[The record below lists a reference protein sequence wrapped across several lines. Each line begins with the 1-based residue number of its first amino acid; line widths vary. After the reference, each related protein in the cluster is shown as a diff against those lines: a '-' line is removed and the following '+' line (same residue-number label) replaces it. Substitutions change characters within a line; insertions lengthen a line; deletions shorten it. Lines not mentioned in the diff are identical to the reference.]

1 MTNLTTSHAQNQNKA
16 TTLNKFKDKL
26 PMGTNAYMGTG
37 VSYEIQH
44 GITECFLHAL
54 LSTPRS
60 TGPMNVLYFKRE
72 RKIRCGF
79 GWAEKWG
86 GFGRN

>member
-1 MTNLTTSHAQNQNKA
+1 MTNLTISHAQNQSKA
-16 TTLNKFKDKL
+16 TTLNKFKDKM
-26 PMGTNAYMGTG
+26 PIETNASIGPG
-37 VSYEIQH
+37 GSYEMQH
-44 GITECFLHAL
+44 GITECFLQAL

-60 TGPMNVLYFKRE
+60 TGPMNVLYYKRE

-79 GWAEKWG
+79 GWAEKCG